1 MSPGPPAMLVMDG
14 FALTKYLASYFM
26 STHSFFIS
34 DMALVVTTAYSC
46 SNIVLSPNITSL
58 HVQLN
63 LLCFFVTFL

>member
-46 SNIVLSPNITSL
+46 SNIV
-58 HVQLN
+58 
-63 LLCFFVTFL
+63 